1 MKLSGALGS
10 PYVARVV
17 LYARLKGIELA
28 PVQPEGGIKSSAYL
42 AEKPLG
48 KMPVLELDGTCVP
61 ESAVICEL
69 LEDLHPDLPGLEG
82 TPLERARART
92 IARIFDLYMSPQASI
107 LFRNM
112 NPATRNVAAV
122 EAAQLAFV
130 ASIAYLE
137 HYVVAAPFAAG
148 RTVTVADCTLLP
160 AFAIFRKTIVPLL
173 GTPDPSLGCGKL
185 PAWWAAMTQHAVTGP
200 FLQEYD
206 VAVDALL
213 QSFRNR

>member
-1 MKLSGALGS
+1 MKLLGSLGS

-28 PVQPEGGIKSSAYL
+28 PVQPDGGIKSPAYL
-42 AEKPLG
+42 AENPLG
-48 KMPVLELDGTCVP
+48 KMPVLEVDGTCVP

-69 LEDLHPDLPGLEG
+69 LEDLHPGRPGLEG

-92 IARIFDLYMSPQASI
+92 IARIFDLYVSPQASI

-112 NPATRNVAAV
+112 NPAARDAAAV
-122 EAAQLAFV
+122 EAAQQAFATGV
-130 ASIAYLE
+130 AYLE
-137 HYVVAAPFAAG
+137 HYVLAAPFAAG

-173 GTPDPSLGCGKL
+173 GTRDPTLGSGRL
-185 PAWWAAMTQHAVTGP
+185 PAWWTAMTQHAVTGP

-206 VAVDALL
+206 VAVDTLL
-213 QSFRNR
+213 QSFRSR

>member
-1 MKLSGALGS
+1 MKLSGSLGS

-28 PVQPEGGIKSSAYL
+28 PVQPEGGIKSPAYL
-42 AEKPLG
+42 AENPLG
-48 KMPVLELDGTCVP
+48 KMPVLEIDGTCVP

-69 LEDLHPDLPGLEG
+69 LEDLHPDQPGLEG

-92 IARIFDLYMSPQASI
+92 IARIFDLYVSPQASI

-112 NPATRNVAAV
+112 DPATRDVAAV
-122 EAAQLAFV
+122 EAAQQAFA
-130 ASIAYLE
+130 ASIACLE
-137 HYVVAAPFAAG
+137 HYVVATPFAAG

-160 AFAIFRKTIVPLL
+160 AFAIFRRTIVPLL
-173 GTPDPSLGCGKL
+173 GTPDPSLGSGKL
-185 PAWWAAMTQHAVTGP
+185 AAWSTAMTQHAVTGP

-206 VAVDALL
+206 AAVDALL

>member
-1 MKLSGALGS
+1 MKLYGSLGS

-17 LYARLKGIELA
+17 LYARLKGIDLVA
-28 PVQPEGGIKSSAYL
+28 VQPEGGIKSPAYL
-42 AEKPLG
+42 ADNPIG
-48 KMPVLELDGTCVP
+48 KMPVLELDGARVP

-69 LEDLHPDLPGLEG
+69 LEDLHPDQPGLEG

-92 IARIFDLYMSPQASI
+92 IARVFDMYVSPQASI

-112 NPATRNVAAV
+112 NPAARDAAAV
-122 EAAQLAFV
+122 EAAQQAFST
-130 ASIAYLE
+130 SIAYLE
-137 HYVVAAPFAAG
+137 HYVAAGPFAAG

-173 GTPDPSLGCGKL
+173 GTLDPSLGSGRL
-185 PAWWAAMTQHAVTGP
+185 PAWWTAMTQHAVTGP
-200 FLQEYD
+200 FLQEYE

-213 QSFRNR
+213 QSFRSR